1 MEIIKDRFINKN
13 GQAEMWFK
21 VKGKLLRL
29 SGNLT
34 RAMFIKEAEH
44 ENSK

>member
-1 MEIIKDRFINKN
+1 MEIVKEILVNES
-13 GQAEMWFK
+13 GQNEMWFK